1 MAFNIYKPKHDR
13 PLATIQ
19 QADMVNNQRI
29 LSGTDPEYLT
39 DNGVFFLDTLVIESG
54 KAVTIKDGNDETIV
68 TGLTTGF
75 SSSKNH
81 IRCDNG
87 IKITG
92 DVLMAKGYIIENVFL

>member
-39 DNGVFFLDTLVIESG
+39 DKGVFFLDTLVIESG
-54 KAVTIKDGNDETIV
+54 KTVIIKDGNDETV
-68 TGLTTGF
+68 VSGMTSF

-87 IKITG
+87 IKFTG